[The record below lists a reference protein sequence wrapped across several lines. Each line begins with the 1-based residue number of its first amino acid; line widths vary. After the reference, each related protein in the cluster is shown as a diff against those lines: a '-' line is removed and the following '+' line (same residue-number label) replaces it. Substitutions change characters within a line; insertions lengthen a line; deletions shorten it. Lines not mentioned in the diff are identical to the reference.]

1 MAEAGARIVV
11 GYDGSPSAEAA
22 LRWSVDE
29 AARWDSDRPAPELQV
44 VIAATAIDPVLGIPR
59 RAKDAALERW
69 LTAATDLVDAAGV
82 AGSRIDIVPGRAVDQ
97 LLAASHDAALL
108 AVGSGDHSAAPG
120 SLAQHLARHADCPV
134 VVLRPPART
143 PLSRRIVVGVDG
155 SPESCR
161 ALDFACRHARRR
173 GETVSAIYGFW
184 SPVDHVLTFDLAQ
197 SDLADRHQREAE
209 QLVAEACAAARSAY
223 PDVDVEPEAIPV
235 RPGPVLVDA
244 SAAASLV
251 VVGSRGRGAFTGL
264 LLGSVSQH
272 VLHHAL
278 CDVAVV
284 R

>member
-1 MAEAGARIVV
+1 
-11 GYDGSPSAEAA
+11 
-22 LRWSVDE
+22 
-29 AARWDSDRPAPELQV
+29 
-44 VIAATAIDPVLGIPR
+44 
-59 RAKDAALERW
+59 
-69 LTAATDLVDAAGV
+69 
-82 AGSRIDIVPGRAVDQ
+82 
-97 LLAASHDAALL
+97 
-108 AVGSGDHSAAPG
+108 
-120 SLAQHLARHADCPV
+120 
-134 VVLRPPART
+134 
-143 PLSRRIVVGVDG
+143 
-155 SPESCR
+155 
-161 ALDFACRHARRR
+161 
-173 GETVSAIYGFW
+173 VSAIYGFW